1 MPFPKIKAFSAADA
15 SNDSLDTY
23 ITQAIGKE
31 PLLSFSKANDAP
43 VQLFQLLHSLDQGW
57 PLLSSLKVQ
66 LQKCDKC
73 SKEFCSTINYRRH
86 MRLHRRNLNLNKD
99 STIKNRSLLQAFW
112 DKLSVEE
119 ATEIMSFKDVSLEGV
134 PGSSIIK
141 ALTSFIRKPGFTAL
155 PQRYVKAGFALLDIV
170 QARPSKFPI
179 SSQELFDVFDGASE
193 NTFLCAGAAESLH
206 KYVFDGEAGKI
217 GLEMRNVVACTSF
230 LAEQKLVK
238 ACLAHKDAEALRYQK
253 LLMEEE
259 EAAQNRQAALLEKK
273 RQKKLR
279 QKEQREKELEGV
291 ETDDSPEDS
300 SPSPPTSSPS
310 DAYDSNPEVP
320 ETTDSPT
327 SSPES
332 MQIGNDATGMY
343 EYHEN
348 EYSDLGTYQHL
359 EHRTSHQ
366 NSRRYM
372 TNSRWQAPKL
382 RKIPNGFHVNH
393 NYQALKY
400 GPIQKLASPRDFR
413 IATASNG
420 GKVWTPKPKSQIDG
434 DSHKTRLQIEANLPG
449 QDKKRELLIGSISVA
464 VGCCSSHKH
473 GENIG
478 RALGTSALAHPMQSK
493 KDGPERPD
501 KIEVAQAI
509 GDHSPVNLWRPVGQ
523 GGQLSV
529 PNCSDGSEV
538 IVPCDNEEVLQSC
551 KAENKSNDC
560 EENLIA
566 SVQGGY
572 QGALRFS
579 SDVAESFLA
588 KRWKEAIASNH
599 LKLVLLPD
607 PEGEPPGYPDDN
619 QGAVPSTK
627 LDGCDILG
635 NADNHSMTNL
645 ESKSKIRP
653 KPEKGS
659 KVKYIPKQRGTSSN

>member
-1 MPFPKIKAFSAADA
+1 MQIFPRDFAQTIECRIRFLTCNFYCHVNQFTRATHLSPCFHSFTLSPFCHGA
-15 SNDSLDTY
+15 DTY
-23 ITQAIGKE
+23 FYVI
-31 PLLSFSKANDAP
+31 
-43 VQLFQLLHSLDQGW
+43 
-57 PLLSSLKVQ
+57 
-66 LQKCDKC
+66 
-73 SKEFCSTINYRRH
+73 FC
-86 MRLHRRNLNLNKD
+86 
-99 STIKNRSLLQAFW
+99 
-112 DKLSVEE
+112 
-119 ATEIMSFKDVSLEGV
+119 
-134 PGSSIIK
+134 
-141 ALTSFIRKPGFTAL
+141 
-155 PQRYVKAGFALLDIV
+155 
-170 QARPSKFPI
+170 
-179 SSQELFDVFDGASE
+179 
-193 NTFLCAGAAESLH
+193 
-206 KYVFDGEAGKI
+206 
-217 GLEMRNVVACTSF
+217 
-230 LAEQKLVK
+230 
-238 ACLAHKDAEALRYQK
+238 
-253 LLMEEE
+253 
-259 EAAQNRQAALLEKK
+259 RQAALLEKK

-279 QKEQREKELEGV
+279 QKEQRAKELEGV

-320 ETTDSPT
+320 ETSDSPT

-348 EYSDLGTYQHL
+348 EYSDLGTYQRL
-359 EHRTSHQ
+359 EHRMSHQ

-382 RKIPNGFHVNH
+382 RKIPNGFHANH

-400 GPIQKLASPRDFR
+400 GPIQKLASHRDFR

-449 QDKKRELLIGSISVA
+449 QDKKHELLIGSISVA
-464 VGCCSSHKH
+464 LGCCSSQKH

-493 KDGPERPD
+493 KDSPERPD

-509 GDHSPVNLWRPVGQ
+509 GDHSTVNSWKPVGQ

-529 PNCSDGSEV
+529 QNCSDASEV

-560 EENLIA
+560 EENLIL

-579 SDVAESFLA
+579 SDVAEAFL
-588 KRWKEAIASNH
+588 
-599 LKLVLLPD
+599 
-607 PEGEPPGYPDDN
+607 
-619 QGAVPSTK
+619 
-627 LDGCDILG
+627 
-635 NADNHSMTNL
+635 
-645 ESKSKIRP
+645 SKSMFSAP
-653 KPEKGS
+653 KCVFISEMSGS
-659 KVKYIPKQRGTSSN
+659 GANLPF